1 MTGPSRHRSGRPP
14 GAANGAEATNHLGE
28 HGGGL
33 GAPPAGARVT
43 DPGRPGRGA
52 PVRRTAT
59 EAAAHQQAWRMQV
72 QVRLGAPWGHNL
84 TWSSGTLPALT
95 CLARLVGAPAFAGLP
110 VRALLLDE
118 SDPTTLERA
127 DGNWEAAL
135 QGIANP
141 AADASL
147 DDLAAAFNTHIW
159 PSRTQPRTRE
169 RNWAHWTPVVTWA
182 IARGATNRLMPMN
195 RDTLKA
201 LSWDFLMMG
210 ASRSQIVAVW
220 SAVQSRH
227 MSFGFD
233 PPIQRRGEFTIWT
246 RSLGHIMGRPMAL
259 KLPIHRS
266 IVARLLRWHPERVAV
281 DRDRLLTVLATIAC
295 LRVSE
300 VARLQAC
307 DVWFDHFTG
316 MGIPGYEGTC
326 GIFVAYRKNDS
337 ERRGH
342 IPGLGRARDPALDVV
357 SQLRT
362 WMRQRNLV
370 VRAGCTKRARPAAR
384 CPSCWPLFSRTITA
398 AGGAVVATERALS
411 AQMVGDAIRR
421 SAEAAGCDAR
431 RFSGVS
437 ARKGGLS
444 TAIEA
449 GVEEVILYLQTGH
462 GPERAARRYM
472 HLRDPARLLQ
482 TFEAFRF

>member
-1 MTGPSRHRSGRPP
+1 MCIRDS
-14 GAANGAEATNHLGE
+14 
-28 HGGGL
+28 
-33 GAPPAGARVT
+33 
-43 DPGRPGRGA
+43 
-52 PVRRTAT
+52 
-59 EAAAHQQAWRMQV
+59 
-72 QVRLGAPWGHNL
+72 
-84 TWSSGTLPALT
+84 
-95 CLARLVGAPAFAGLP
+95 
-110 VRALLLDE
+110 
-118 SDPTTLERA
+118 
-127 DGNWEAAL
+127 
-135 QGIANP
+135 
-141 AADASL
+141 
-147 DDLAAAFNTHIW
+147 IW

-316 MGIPGYEGTC
+316 TGIPGYEGTC

-482 TFEAFRF
+482 TFEAFRL